1 MALESIAD
9 VRVFVQVVDSAGLS
23 AASRVLG
30 LRPNT
35 ISRTIARLEQSVGV
49 RLLAR
54 TS

>member
-30 LRPNT
+30 VPPNT
-35 ISRTIARLEQSVGV
+35 VSRTIARLEHALVAPAPWT
-49 RLLAR
+49 L
-54 TS
+54 